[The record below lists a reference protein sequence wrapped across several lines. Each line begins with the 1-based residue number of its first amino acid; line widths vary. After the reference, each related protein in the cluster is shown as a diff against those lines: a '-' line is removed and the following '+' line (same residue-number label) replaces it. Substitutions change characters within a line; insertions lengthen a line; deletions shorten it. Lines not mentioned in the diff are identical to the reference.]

1 MVANVIQNPV
11 SEAEQD
17 ALDAEQAV
25 ADLEQKVVEG
35 DTSITASAIEKAR
48 GVARFARLKVQAV
61 MRQAAK
67 DAEAARDAEVQQF
80 LAEYEEFATSD
91 LAPVREA
98 YEDVVLALAHLGE
111 LVSER
116 VEGQAQV
123 LRRAQALGLMNIGPR
138 GTLDE
143 QARWRSIAVPGDTAT
158 HALDRVIDDAVRE
171 AKHGYVKDGTQ
182 KVRAH
187 ALHSDIRRADMK
199 IIDDTPSGERAQVA
213 AELLARFRAE

>member
-1 MVANVIQNPV
+1 MVGNIIQNPV
-11 SEAEQD
+11 SDAEQE
-17 ALDAEQAV
+17 AVDAEQAV
-25 ADLEQKVVEG
+25 TDLEQKVVEG

-67 DAEAARDAEVQQF
+67 DAEAARDAEVEQF
-80 LAEYEEFATSD
+80 LADYEEFATSD

-123 LRRAQALGLMNIGPR
+123 LRRAQGLGLNIGPR

-158 HALDRVIDDAVRE
+158 QALDRVVDYAVRE

-187 ALHSDIRRADMK
+187 ALHSDIRRADME